1 MSSTRV
7 VEPYSLQRELP
18 NWRVHTWDRSR
29 DAERSFRLDR
39 MRSAQLTQE
48 RFEPRSAFDPHG
60 FRDGRS
66 AKILYLKGVAARWAA
81 ERGATPLK
89 DGTALAEMPV
99 GSVEWLI
106 GEVLSQR
113 GEAILLEPEEM
124 RQAVADRAREL
135 ANELGV
141 SRLRARA

>member
-1 MSSTRV
+1 
-7 VEPYSLQRELP
+7 
-18 NWRVHTWDRSR
+18 
-29 DAERSFRLDR
+29 

-48 RFEPRSAFDPHG
+48 PFEPRAAFDPHG
-60 FRDGRS
+60 FRDGRT

-81 ERGATPLK
+81 ERGATLLK

-99 GSVEWLI
+99 GSVEWLT

-113 GEAILLEPEEM
+113 GEAVLLEPEEM
-124 RQAVADRAREL
+124 RKAVADRAREL